1 MKFHLTHYNRNNRI
15 IKSRREPHKE
25 KETKISSS
33 FNFHQSNFPYSNPS
47 SLLVNP
53 SQPNHK
59 SKECIKTLPSEMYS
73 IRTLSR
79 FSKRKVSPSKFLL
92 SKDRLPN
99 GPPVYEKT
107 IFEMRFNVD
116 GGNFQKR
123 ERCRQAGSFII
134 SSPGLM
140 HRPQSR
146 DARTYV
152 TGFHKRWHI
161 LSRATPAIRW
171 IRYACAGYDK
181 IAGNDRRQE
190 ENICLVPFCI
200 FFFRRNI
207 S

>member
-33 FNFHQSNFPYSNPS
+33 FNFHQSNSPYSNPS

-59 SKECIKTLPSEMYS
+59 SKECVKTLPSEMYS

-99 GPPVYEKT
+99 GPPFTKKQSSRCGLTWTEGIFRNEKG
-107 IFEMRFNVD
+107 VD
-116 GGNFQKR
+116 KPAR
-123 ERCRQAGSFII
+123 S
-134 SSPGLM
+134 LYL
-140 HRPQSR
+140 HR
-146 DARTYV
+146 
-152 TGFHKRWHI
+152 G
-161 LSRATPAIRW
+161 
-171 IRYACAGYDK
+171 
-181 IAGNDRRQE
+181 
-190 ENICLVPFCI
+190 
-200 FFFRRNI
+200 
-207 S
+207 